1 MNNNYQSIVKYYDYL
16 VVKALTIESALDLLT
31 LDNPDYLINPKD
43 ASALLGLSRS
53 QIYQL
58 LKHKKLK
65 GYKINKFWMIHFSYI
80 NEYIENY
87 VIPKMNSNIFPV
99 LTKKRGN
106 I

>member
-1 MNNNYQSIVKYYDYL
+1 MYNNYQSIVKYYNYL
-16 VVKALTIESALDLLT
+16 VVKSLTIESALDKLT
-31 LDNPDYLINPKD
+31 PDSPDYLINPKD
-43 ASALLGLSRS
+43 ASTLLGLSRS

-65 GYKINKFWMIHFSYI
+65 GYKINKFWKIRFSYI

-99 LTKKRGN
+99 LIKKRGN